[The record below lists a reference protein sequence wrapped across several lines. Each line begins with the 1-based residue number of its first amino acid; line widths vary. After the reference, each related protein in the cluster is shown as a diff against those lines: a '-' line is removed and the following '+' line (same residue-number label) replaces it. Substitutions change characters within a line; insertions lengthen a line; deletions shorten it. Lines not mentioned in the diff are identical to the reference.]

1 MTSLPRAISSSAVLN
16 ALTPSPRNL
25 RLVTAL
31 PEWAG
36 SSPESGPTVIGILPG
51 EGIGPEIIRVALDL
65 LEVITATT
73 GRQFLIREGGK
84 IGLPAVAES
93 GRALTPEVVEFCA
106 SIFAEQGAVL
116 AGPGGGRFVYDLRA
130 EFDLYCKFTPI
141 RPAAALRN
149 AGVLKPSVVD
159 GADIIVVRENVAG
172 LYFGESA
179 VGDQPERTARH
190 TFGYSETHIRRL
202 LITALR
208 LAEMRDGRLCVVLKP
223 GGIPAI
229 SALWKQ
235 ILTEL
240 SESSTVVC
248 EILEVDNAIYQMI
261 ADPARFDVVAA
272 PNTFGDI
279 LSDGASLL
287 LGSRGMSFS
296 GNFGALG
303 QAVFQTGHGAAHD
316 LAGTGRANP
325 IGQILSLAMLL
336 RESFGDLPLAAA
348 IEEAVETTLRE
359 GWRTPDVAEPGSRVV
374 GTREMGACIGRTL
387 EKLLAAEPLRV

>member
-1 MTSLPRAISSSAVLN
+1 MPLPSS
-16 ALTPSPRNL
+16 RNL
-25 RLVTAL
+25 RLVSAL
-31 PEWAG
+31 PEWAAH
-36 SSPESGPTVIGILPG
+36 SPESCPGVIGVLPG
-51 EGIGPEIIRVALDL
+51 EGIGQEIIRVARDL
-65 LEVITATT
+65 LEVISATT
-73 GRQFLIREGGK
+73 GRQFEIREGGK

-93 GRALTPEVVEFCA
+93 GCALTPEVVKFCA
-106 SIFAEQGAVL
+106 SIFADHGAVL
-116 AGPGGGRFVYDLRA
+116 CGPGGGRFVYDLRA

-149 AGVLKPSVVD
+149 AGVLKPEVVD
-159 GADIIVVRENVAG
+159 GADIVVVRENIAG

-179 VGDQPERTARH
+179 VGGKPERTAQH
-190 TFGYSETHIRRL
+190 TFGYSETHIQRIL
-202 LITALR
+202 LTALR

-229 SALWKQ
+229 STLWKQ

-240 SESSTVVC
+240 SETSSVAC

-296 GNFGALG
+296 GNFGEAG
-303 QAVFQTGHGAAHD
+303 RAVFQTGHGAAHD
-316 LAGTGRANP
+316 LAGTDRANP

-336 RESFGDLPLAAA
+336 WESFGDLPLAAA
-348 IEEAVETTLRE
+348 IEEAVETTLGE

-374 GTREMGACIGRTL
+374 GTREMGTCIGRNL
-387 EKLLAAEPLRV
+387 EKLLAEPLRA